1 MLTMKLGASIARA
14 EEVTVPVTLLERW
27 SLKGGGD
34 ISGKNSRNDNS
45 GDGLKSVADMMMET

>member
-1 MLTMKLGASIARA
+1 MSIMALAASIAIA
-14 EEVTVPVTLLERW
+14 EEVTVPVTLLEQW